1 MLSEIMA
8 IVRETGKLIR
18 NADISK
24 AAFRQ
29 KTSKRDLCSAC
40 DIEVQAQLFDRL
52 AKLLPEA
59 QFIGEEQSAR
69 PTVGGGWCFIIDPID
84 GTANFAH
91 DYRHSCISV
100 ALVKDDTPVIGVVY
114 NPYMDELFYAEKGS
128 GAYLNGL
135 PIHVSGLPLFDS
147 IIAFGTSPYDLEYKR
162 DTFALAEKV
171 FDKSLDIR
179 RTGSA
184 ALDLCYT
191 ACGRV
196 DGFFELILRPWDF
209 AAGSVIL
216 TEAGGVITTLDGDPI
231 VQKKDSSVCAATPA
245 AHAELLEL
253 YKIYKE
259 G

>member
-59 QFIGEEQSAR
+59 QFIGEEQSTR
-69 PTVGGGWCFIIDPID
+69 PTVNGGWCFIIDPID

-128 GAYLNGL
+128 GAFLNGL
-135 PIHVSGLPLFDS
+135 PIQVSGLPLSDS

-216 TEAGGVITTLDGDPI
+216 TEAGGVITTMDGDPI
-231 VQKKDSSVCAATPA
+231 AQKKDSSICAATPA

-253 YKIYKE
+253 YKAHKE

>member
-1 MLSEIMA
+1 MLTDIMA

-24 AAFRQ
+24 AAIRQ
-29 KTSKRDLCSAC
+29 KTSKRDLCTAC
-40 DIEVQAQLFDRL
+40 DIEVQTQLFDRL

-59 QFIGEEQSAR
+59 QFIGEEQAVR
-69 PTVGGGWCFIIDPID
+69 PAVTNGWTFIIDPID

-91 DYRHSCISV
+91 DYRYSCISV
-100 ALVKDDTPVIGVVY
+100 ALVKDSSPVIGVVY
-114 NPYMDELFYAEKGS
+114 NPYLDELFYAEKGC

-135 PIHVSGLPLFDS
+135 PIHVSGLPLSDALV
-147 IIAFGTSPYDLEYKR
+147 AFGTSPYDLEYKR

-171 FDKSLDIR
+171 FEKSQDIR

-184 ALDLCYT
+184 ALDLCHV
-191 ACGRV
+191 ACGRL
-196 DGFFELILRPWDF
+196 DGFFELILRPWDY

-216 TEAGGVITTLDGDPI
+216 TEAGGVITTMENTELSL
-231 VQKKDSSVCAATPA
+231 VKDSSVCAATPS
-245 AHAELLEL
+245 AHAELLE
-253 YKIYKE
+253 IYRHYNE